1 MRIPSCPVGP
11 NWQSLCDLIGAEFR
25 ALLFAETQAASDIM
39 DKDSEIAGDLV
50 TAADLRVQARLQD
63 LLVTLLPG
71 SRFIGEEDFAAIDR
85 LDDGFF
91 WIVDPLDGTLN
102 FASGLPF
109 FGSSVA
115 LVYSGYPVLGVVL
128 DCGSDVVFDACFDGP
143 ARRDGV
149 AFTWQADLATRAPV
163 GISSGFLAQ
172 MRRAPDRFEPAWL
185 GQRFRIFGSQAVQ
198 LCWAAE
204 GRLRLNINHE
214 AKLWDDAAGALI
226 CLRSGAAHE
235 ALASAP
241 FFPLAAAGKAL
252 AGQSLF
258 SVSGSPEL
266 VARCVAEFSTER

>member
-1 MRIPSCPVGP
+1 MTHIPACPVGP
-11 NWQSLCDLIGAEFR
+11 DWQSLCDRIAPVLR
-25 ALLFAETQAASDIM
+25 QLLKAETQLASDIM
-39 DKDSEIAGDLV
+39 SKDSEVAGDLV
-50 TAADLRVQARLQD
+50 TAADLRIQARLHE
-63 LLVTLLPG
+63 LLLKLLPG

-85 LDDGFF
+85 LEEAFF

-109 FGSSVA
+109 FGASVA
-115 LVYSGYPVLGVVL
+115 LVHAGHPVLGLVL
-128 DCGSDVVFDACFDGP
+128 DCGSDSLFDASHDGP
-143 ARRDGV
+143 ARCNGQ
-149 AFTWQADLATRAPV
+149 AFTWDAGLAARSPV
-163 GISSGFLAQ
+163 GISSGFMAQ
-172 MRRAPDRFEPAWL
+172 MRRDPARFDPAWL
-185 GQRFRIFGSQAVQ
+185 GQRFRIFGSQAIQ

-226 CLRSGAAHE
+226 CQRAGAAHE

-241 FFPLAAAGKAL
+241 FFPLVAGSKAL

-266 VARCVAEFSTER
+266 VARCIADFRTE